1 MKVDVVCSGNKQVE
15 ISLITDYGRLHAFLP
30 SEEGFWPLT
39 ASITSDVKNNYVHVK
54 MEGILNKIS
63 EINFSVGCMVWS

>member
-1 MKVDVVCSGNKQVE
+1 M
-15 ISLITDYGRLHAFLP
+15 LFWP

-39 ASITSDVKNNYVHVK
+39 AFITSEVKNNYDHVT

-63 EINFSVGCMVWS
+63 EKKFCRMHGFTMSSSTTIKNIDKIFTMTT